1 MHLAWGIIVHQDM
14 PITKIDILVLVAGPI
29 YGLDDIDIL
38 DILLTLVSQ
47 EGKFV

>member
-1 MHLAWGIIVHQDM
+1 MS
-14 PITKIDILVLVAGPI
+14 ITKIDILVLVAGPT

-47 EGKFV
+47 EGKLV